1 MTAVAFI
8 GLGAMGSRMAT
19 NLLSAGFA
27 LRVWNRD
34 PSKAKSLAAAGADVL
49 GSPAA
54 ASQGAAFVVSMVADD
69 VGTRAVMLGPSGAI
83 GAAAPGT
90 VIVDCSTNT
99 PAMAR
104 EAAAAAAAR
113 GVAYLD
119 SPVSGSL
126 VQAQGKEL
134 VFIVGGD
141 AAAFEKAQ
149 PLYRAMGRIA
159 QRMGASGAGA
169 SVKLINNMIAASLTA
184 AVAEA
189 AEVAQAAGVDPDA
202 ALAVLAEGAAGS
214 RVVKTKWPKI
224 AKRDFT
230 PQFQLELMDKDLRY
244 FLELA
249 GSVGRASPLAALV
262 RSRYQAAI
270 AAGHGKLDSCAIFLS
285 K

>member
-8 GLGAMGSRMAT
+8 GLGAMGSRMAI
-19 NLLSAGFA
+19 NLHAAGFS

-34 PSKAKSLAAAGADVL
+34 PAKGKPFSDLGVPLPPSPSAAAH
-49 GSPAA
+49 
-54 ASQGAAFVVSMVADD
+54 GAAFVVSMVADD
-69 VGTRAVMLGPSGAI
+69 VATREVMLGASGVVP
-83 GAAAPGT
+83 AAAPGT

-104 EAAAAAAAR
+104 EVAAAASAR

-126 VQAQGKEL
+126 AQAQAREL
-134 VFIVGGD
+134 VFIVGGE
-141 AAAFEKAQ
+141 AAAFDKAQ
-149 PLYRAMGRIA
+149 PLYRAMGRSA
-159 QRMGASGAGA
+159 RRMGASGAGA

-189 AEVAQAAGVDPDA
+189 ANVAEAAGIDPDA
-202 ALAVLAEGAAGS
+202 ALSVLAEGAAGS

-224 AKRDFT
+224 AQRDFSA
-230 PQFQLELMDKDLRY
+230 QFQLELMDKDLRY

-249 GSVGRASPLAALV
+249 RAVQRPSPLATVV
-262 RSRYQAAI
+262 RSRYQAGI
-270 AAGHGKLDSCAIFLS
+270 AAGHGKLDSCAIFLT
-285 K
+285 

>member
-1 MTAVAFI
+1 MTTLAFI
-8 GLGAMGSRMAT
+8 GLGTMGSRMAM
-19 NLLSAGFA
+19 NLHAAGFK
-27 LRVWNRD
+27 LSVWNRD
-34 PSKAKSLAAAGADVL
+34 RAKTRSFSEKGMQVAD
-49 GSPAA
+49 SPAA
-54 ASQGAAFVVSMVADD
+54 AARGAEFVVSMVADD
-69 VGTRAVMLGPSGAI
+69 MATREVMLGESGVL

-90 VIVDCSTNT
+90 VVIDCSTNT

-113 GVAYLD
+113 GVLYLD

-126 VQAQGKEL
+126 IQAQGKEL

-141 AAAFEKAQ
+141 QAAFDKAQ
-149 PLYRAMGRIA
+149 PLYKAMGRVA

-169 SVKLINNMIAASLTA
+169 TVKLINNMIAASLTA

-189 AEVAQAAGVDPDA
+189 ARVAEAAGVDAEA

-224 AKRDFT
+224 AKRDFA

-244 FLELA
+244 FLQLA
-249 GSVGRASPLAALV
+249 AEVGRPAPLASLV
-262 RSRYQAAI
+262 RGQYQASVQ
-270 AAGHGKLDSCAIFLS
+270 AGRSKLDSCAIFLL
-285 K
+285 